1 MQRIALAATLSLA
14 LGASAFAQ
22 EPALE
27 TDQEKTL
34 YALGIA
40 MGSSVEDF
48 SLSEQELEIVASGFM
63 DSVLGN
69 EPRVD
74 LQTYGP
80 LIQSLANER
89 ASAAAAEEKAASSEF
104 LAEQAER
111 SGAEQTESGLV
122 FIPVE
127 EGSGESPAATDTVR
141 VHYHGTLRDG
151 TVFDSSRQRGEPVT
165 LSLDGVI
172 PCWTEGLQLMKVGG
186 TAALVCPSDLAYGD
200 SGTGP
205 IPGGA
210 TLKFELELLG
220 IEEGSAGA
228 GAAPAQ

>member
-1 MQRIALAATLSLA
+1 MHRIALAAASSLA
-14 LGASAFAQ
+14 LAASAFAQ
-22 EPALE
+22 EPALD
-27 TDQEKTL
+27 TDEQKTL

-40 MGSSVEDF
+40 MGASVEDF
-48 SLSEQELEIVASGFM
+48 SLTEEELEIVSAGFN

-74 LQTYGP
+74 VQTYGP
-80 LIQSLANER
+80 LIETLANER
-89 ASAAAAEEKAASSEF
+89 ASAAAEDERAASEEF
-104 LAEQAER
+104 LAEKAGE
-111 SGAEQTESGLV
+111 SGAEQSESGLV

-127 EGSGESPAATDTVR
+127 EGDGQRPAADDTVR

-151 TVFDSSRQRGEPVT
+151 TVFDSSRQRGEPVE

-172 PCWTEGLQLMKVGG
+172 PCWTEGLQMMRVGG
-186 TAALVCPSDLAYGD
+186 TAELVCPSDLAYGD

-210 TLKFELELLG
+210 TLMFEVELL
-220 IEEGSAGA
+220 EVDESGA
-228 GAAPAQ
+228 EPPAQ